1 MPKYDFKH
9 VAEAG
14 WFAFVAVAVVVLEA
28 LIRFNPDAIQDWQA
42 WGIAIGAGAVRAA
55 AGALLAAFTKPV

>member
-14 WFAFVAVAVVVLEA
+14 WFAFVAVLA
-28 LIRFNPDAIQDWQA
+28 LLV
-42 WGIAIGAGAVRAA
+42 GIAGGTGIGVVI
-55 AGALLAAFTKPV
+55 K